1 LGNDYYQRHRS
12 SEALAEWRLALA
24 LDPARRDVAEKISRL
39 ENSGTAA
46 SRSVGNSLN
55 ADEDLGRRIAL
66 TLNQA
71 DKYYQASQLKE
82 ADLAYNEILQLD
94 PANGFAQKG
103 LAQLAA
109 ETYAADTQ
117 RPYDQLT
124 ANLYQEG
131 MGFYRK
137 KEWAQ
142 SMAKLQEAAKLNPE
156 QPQVKKFLD
165 LSLAEAARQRD
176 MVRER
181 QLVEQAQSAEAAHA
195 WLPAY
200 AAWQEAA
207 NLVPPPAEAAA
218 GVQRTGREVKA
229 LTAGM
234 LAQAQKKMTA
244 GEYAEALA
252 GYEKVLELFP
262 ENADAGSGAKQARL
276 ALDNPKQSRGG
287 QAEAQKLY
295 NRGVEA
301 YRQGEL
307 AQAVSAWESA
317 AAADPQDAVIRDALA
332 RAAKEQGE
340 VREKNHRLAQARY
353 DDGLAAY
360 QRGELDQALAAWKE
374 ALELDPEHAKARA
387 NLKRVEQEMK

>member
-1 LGNDYYQRHRS
+1 MTQPGKPVSSESYLKSFSGPRLQPCRGDEQIFKTLIFQAGTSHYNLKGSYMRRRMVFLSMGLLFLGTSLSACHQLRPSDPAGETAAPITQPGQSRAAARHAALGNDYYQRHRS

-218 GVQRTGREVKA
+218 GVQRTGR
-229 LTAGM
+229 
-234 LAQAQKKMTA
+234 
-244 GEYAEALA
+244 
-252 GYEKVLELFP
+252 
-262 ENADAGSGAKQARL
+262 
-276 ALDNPKQSRGG
+276 
-287 QAEAQKLY
+287 
-295 NRGVEA
+295 
-301 YRQGEL
+301 
-307 AQAVSAWESA
+307 
-317 AAADPQDAVIRDALA
+317 
-332 RAAKEQGE
+332 
-340 VREKNHRLAQARY
+340 
-353 DDGLAAY
+353 
-360 QRGELDQALAAWKE
+360 
-374 ALELDPEHAKARA
+374 
-387 NLKRVEQEMK
+387 